1 MEKKTTIQIAES
13 TKQRLNSLK
22 MSERE
27 TFDGVIRRMLDELP
41 GEKMGGEAK
50 KAINERLRE
59 VGSGNVLST
68 EQLRKKLFR
77 RHGNG
82 YF

>member
-27 TFDGVIRRMLDELP
+27 SFDGVIRRMLDELP

-50 KAINERLRE
+50 KTINERLRE
-59 VGSGNVLST
+59 VGSGNVLSMAH
-68 EQLRKKLFR
+68 LKKRLFR
-77 RHGNG
+77 RHG